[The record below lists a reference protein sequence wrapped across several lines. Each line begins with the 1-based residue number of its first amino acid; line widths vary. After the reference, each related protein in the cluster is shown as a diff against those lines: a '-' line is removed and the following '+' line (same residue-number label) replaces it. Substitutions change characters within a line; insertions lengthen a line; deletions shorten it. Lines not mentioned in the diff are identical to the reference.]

1 MPADTHSPEK
11 ARRIIA
17 DWAGKERLSDL
28 VTETAQLLVS
38 ELVTNSHR
46 AYANVDGPCGPVAV
60 IIQIEQNELVI
71 VVADQ
76 APGIPML
83 RPSTGNCESGRG
95 LALVNALSHRW
106 SWSGQTCRKFVWFA
120 LLLDMDEPSPDL
132 SMWSE
137 EAA

>member
-11 ARRIIA
+11 ARRLIA
-17 DWAGKERLSDL
+17 DWAGKEHLSDL

-83 RPSTGNCESGRG
+83 RTPTGNCESGRG

-106 SWSGQTCRKFVWFA
+106 SWSGQTCRKFVWFT
-120 LLLDMDEPSPDL
+120 LRLDMQDLSPDL
-132 SMWSE
+132 PIWGNE
-137 EAA
+137 VA